1 MKLNNINPITAPNS
15 SKQDYSEFGLSI
27 MSSDDASDLNS
38 YLNQLHEEG
47 FGEWSE
53 LKFTIPWE
61 SLYGLLKDSSHKS
74 SLPLLT
80 LPKFAQLTTSLSSRG
95 SLSDSDFSI
104 AINFKT
110 SNSNSPVKVKGAIA
124 EIGGELNLI
133 TETNWRLW
141 KKVKNFARADV
152 NTKPSINKF
161 EWGNIRLLA
170 KQAGAK
176 MDDFLAKTIV
186 LTPEKLDIGINK
198 VEINGVKVVEI
209 LPLFAGCP
217 PGWMNT
223 FDGYD
228 SVRNHYEIADSEG
241 LVHIIID
248 PKIKTVL
255 AEIKRMPGR
264 RVSGK
269 RAEAFI
275 RNPYALLGDDASD
288 VIIEDDFEQAL
299 LDAGINFSR
308 FTAKITKDNT
318 GIVGISLLVESA
330 AEDTISSQ
338 SIKFLNPD
346 EVDAF
351 VDQANNNIEA
361 GLQCCF
367 WNGWELEIQGDT
379 SDQIAI
385 LKEASNDWRK
395 PKLLINYDDVFDLT
409 HYSERIEGFG
419 KEKPYYSPFITKNN
433 EDEGWF
439 PENIT
444 YGVFW
449 TPDDKSAPVGM
460 VLDKK
465 DFAELELAY
474 EQAKRDGMSE
484 FSFNGFEGRI
494 PVSEI
499 ESSIEILKQVF
510 NDIKTGNF
518 SPSTKAGDNTSSPK
532 SKMSLVLKPNIE
544 KLDYEE
550 LRNRLD
556 EISLPEN
563 AKPNLPKSLKS
574 EVALLDH
581 QVIGIA
587 WLQHLWS
594 KSPEFCRGAVMA
606 DDMGLG
612 KTLQL
617 LTFITSCIEENSR
630 LDPILIIAPVSL
642 LENWENEIK
651 KFFTENFTS
660 ICTLYGSQLSK
671 AKISKSQIDSQL
683 TSSGLSNFLR
693 PDWLGNA
700 KVVLTTYETLRDLE
714 FSFAAQKWS
723 IMICDEAQKIKNP
736 NAMVTRAAK
745 KMKVRFKIACTGTP
759 VENSLTDLWCLFDFV
774 QPGLLGALNEFSTK
788 YRRRPFEANTEEEKS
803 EISEL
808 RQIIEPQILRRT
820 KDKVAKD
827 LPKKEIVRRYLS
839 ISNFQRTVYGHAI
852 GSFKPKLQ
860 KNDIEDEIGQ
870 RFKNHLG
877 LLHYLRQ
884 VCADPRPIG
893 QQANINETFSQNSV
907 NSPKMSW
914 LIGQIELIRTKQEKV
929 IIFTEFRDIQRLIQ
943 KYIREKFSIDA
954 EIINGDTAAI
964 SKTTASRQKKLDIF
978 QANDGFSVIILSP
991 LAVGFGVNIQKANH
1005 VIHFTRMWNPAKED
1019 QATDRAYRIGQK
1031 KDVFVYYPIIYAG
1044 VPTLNPE
1051 HNNRVEVSPFKTFD
1065 VKLDELLEWKRSLS
1079 HDMLNGT
1086 GDVST
1091 SDFIDLTGTEGA
1103 QVVEDRLL
1111 TINDVIAMKP
1121 DTFEIFCA
1129 VLWNKTG
1136 YPTTYKTPQSGDGGV
1151 DVVAIKGKMGQLV
1164 QCKTAFAENAS
1175 LGWDAIKEVTAGE
1188 AAYCSK
1194 HPGVIFTKACVT
1206 NRYFNS
1212 NAFVQAK
1219 HNNVSL
1225 IDQDGLNEMILHTKI
1240 TLLELEQAL
1249 LQYQVIKN

>member
-1 MKLNNINPITAPNS
+1 MKLKSNNPSNTSPKNPNEN
-15 SKQDYSEFGLSI
+15 YSELGLSLT
-27 MSSDDASDLNS
+27 SQEDGSDLSS
-38 YLNQLHEEG
+38 YLNQLYEEG
-47 FGEWSE
+47 FGEWSD

-61 SLYGLLKDSSHKS
+61 NLYGLLKDPSHISSV
-74 SLPLLT
+74 PLLKIPSYAELITT
-80 LPKFAQLTTSLSSRG
+80 LNSSG
-95 SLSDSDFSI
+95 SLTDSNFLI
-104 AINFKT
+104 AISSK
-110 SNSNSPVKVKGAIA
+110 SLNSNSPVRVNGAIA

-133 TETNWRLW
+133 TEANWRLW
-141 KKVKNFARADV
+141 KKVKEFARADAS
-152 NTKPSINKF
+152 TKPSINKL
-161 EWGNIRLLA
+161 EWGHIRLLA
-170 KQAGAK
+170 KQAGAR
-176 MDDFLAKTIV
+176 MDHFLSKTIV
-186 LTPEKLDIGINK
+186 LTPEKLDIGMKK
-198 VEINGVKVVEI
+198 VEVNGVKVVEI
-209 LPLFAGCP
+209 LPAFTGCP
-217 PGWMNT
+217 LGWIKT

-228 SVRNHYEIADSEG
+228 SVQNHYEVADADG
-241 LVHIIID
+241 LVHLIID
-248 PKIKTVL
+248 AKIKTVL
-255 AEIKRMPGR
+255 TEIKRMPGR

-275 RNPYALLGDDASD
+275 RNPYALLGDDAAD
-288 VIIEDDFEQAL
+288 VVSEGDFEQAL
-299 LDAGINFSR
+299 NSAGITFST
-308 FTAKITKDNT
+308 FTSIITKDNT
-318 GIVGISLLVESA
+318 GVVGISLLVAST
-330 AEDTISSQ
+330 AEDAISSQ
-338 SIKFLNPD
+338 SIKFLSPED
-346 EVDAF
+346 VDKF
-351 VDQANNNIEA
+351 ILQVELSIKDS
-361 GLQCCF
+361 LQCCF
-367 WNGWELEIQGDT
+367 WDGWELEIRGDT
-379 SDQIAI
+379 PEQVSI
-385 LKEASNDWRK
+385 LKEASIEWRK
-395 PKLLINYDDVFDLT
+395 PKLLINYDDVYDLS
-409 HYSERIEGFG
+409 HYSERIDGIG
-419 KEKPYYSPFITKNN
+419 KEKPYYSPFIAKNK

-439 PENIT
+439 PDNIT
-444 YGVFW
+444 YGLFW
-449 TPDDKSAPVGM
+449 NTEGEDTSVGM

-465 DFAELELAY
+465 DFTELNLAY
-474 EQAKRDGMSE
+474 IKAKEAGLKE
-484 FSFNGFEGRI
+484 FSFPGFEGKI
-494 PVSEI
+494 PVAEI
-499 ESSIEILKQVF
+499 EPSIEILKQVF
-510 NDIKTGNF
+510 TDIGAGTFSPPPKTGGTTK
-518 SPSTKAGDNTSSPK
+518 SPSE
-532 SKMSLVLKPNIE
+532 KMSLLLKPNIA
-544 KLDYEE
+544 KLDYQE

-563 AKPNLPKSLKS
+563 AKPKLPKSLRSDIK
-574 EVALLDH
+574 LLDH
-581 QVIGIA
+581 QVSGIA

-617 LTFITSCIEENSR
+617 LTFIASCIEENSK

-651 KFFTENFTS
+651 KFFTENFTT
-660 ICTLYGSQLSK
+660 IRTLYGSQLSNV
-671 AKISKSQIDSQL
+671 KISKSQIDSQL
-683 TSSGLSNFLR
+683 TSNGLSNFLR

-736 NAMVTRAAK
+736 NAMVTRSAK
-745 KMKVRFKIACTGTP
+745 KMNVRFKIACTGTP

-774 QPGLLGALNEFSTK
+774 QPGMLGALNEFSTK

-827 LPKKEIVRRYLS
+827 LPKKEIVRKYLS

-860 KNDIEDEIGQ
+860 KNDTKDEIGQ

-893 QQANINETFSQNSV
+893 QQANINETLAQNSI

-914 LIGQIELIRTKQEKV
+914 LIEQIELIRAKQEKV

-943 KYIREKFSIDA
+943 KYIREKFLIDA

-978 QANDGFSVIILSP
+978 QAADGFSVIILSP

-1044 VPTLNPE
+1044 VPILEAE
-1051 HNNRVEVSPFKTFD
+1051 HSNRVEISPFKTFD

-1091 SDFIDLTGTEGA
+1091 VDFIDLTGTEGGL
-1103 QVVEDRLL
+1103 VIEDRLL
-1111 TINDVIAMKP
+1111 TIDDVIAMKP

-1136 YPTTYKTPQSGDGGV
+1136 YPTTYKTPQSGDGGI
-1151 DVVAIKGKMGQLV
+1151 DVVAIKGKSGQLL
-1164 QCKTAFAENAS
+1164 QCKTAFAENAT

-1188 AAYCSK
+1188 AAYSSK
-1194 HPGVIFTKACVT
+1194 HLGVIFTKTCVT

-1212 NAFVQAK
+1212 TAYEQAK
-1219 HNNVSL
+1219 HNDVNL
-1225 IDQDGLNEMILHTKI
+1225 IDQDGLKEMILQTKI
-1240 TLLELEQAL
+1240 SLLEIEQAL
-1249 LQYQVIKN
+1249 LQYL